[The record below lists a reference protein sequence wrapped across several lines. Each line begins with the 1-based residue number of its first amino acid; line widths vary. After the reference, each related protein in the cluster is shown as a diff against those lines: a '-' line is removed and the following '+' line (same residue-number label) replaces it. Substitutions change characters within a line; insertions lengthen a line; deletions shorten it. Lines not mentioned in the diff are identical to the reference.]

1 MTERYRGREIGRRKE
16 GEKEKE
22 MERREGGGWR
32 EKGGKEG
39 ESNKRREASHGGNT
53 KSTPISALEYHT
65 HCTYVRRYFK

>member
-32 EKGGKEG
+32 EK
-39 ESNKRREASHGGNT
+39 RRERGREQQEKRGLTWRKHKINSYKRPGIPYPLYLCE
-53 KSTPISALEYHT
+53 K
-65 HCTYVRRYFK
+65 VF